1 MEKKI
6 TKKEMFTAMLA
17 KYDFTTE
24 EKDFINH
31 EIDLL
36 NRKRG
41 TSGKLTAAQE
51 LAEKIKVQILEVLTD
66 GKKRTATELVKELQP
81 AYEDITLTNQ
91 RLSAILKKMVDEDS
105 TVARV
110 KEGRKTLF
118 YAVTE

>member
-6 TKKEMFTAMLA
+6 TKKEMFTTMLA
-17 KYDFTTE
+17 KYDFSPE
-24 EKDFINH
+24 EVKFINH

-36 NRKRG
+36 NRKKG

-118 YAVTE
+118 YAVAE

>member
-17 KYDFTTE
+17 KYDFSPE
-24 EKDFINH
+24 EVKFINH

-36 NRKRG
+36 NRKKG
-41 TSGKLTAAQE
+41 TSGKLTVEKE
-51 LAEKIKVQILEVLTD
+51 LAEKIKVQIIEVLTD
-66 GKKRTATELVKELQP
+66 GKKRKATELVKELQP

-91 RLSAILKKMVDEDS
+91 RISAILKKMVDEDS

-118 YAVTE
+118 YAVAE

>member
-6 TKKEMFTAMLA
+6 TKKEMFTTMLE
-17 KYDFTTE
+17 KYDFSPE
-24 EKDFINH
+24 EVKFINH

-36 NRKRG
+36 NRKKG

-66 GKKRTATELVKELQP
+66 GKKRTATEFVKELQP

-91 RLSAILKKMVDEDS
+91 RISAILKKMVDEDG

-118 YAVTE
+118 YAVAE